1 MWELTLRQA
10 KISYLMESN
19 IYGVSQKSTF
29 VYYKWLQATNLLN
42 MYTEQHKMHNCSHII
57 KLSNLIKSQPGAEM
71 TKAKIIFKDRSSTLC
86 LGNTYSLEDLLESE
100 LGSDGETSGIF
111 FKCLA

>member
-1 MWELTLRQA
+1 MQELTLRQA

-19 IYGVSQKSTF
+19 IYGVSQKS
-29 VYYKWLQATNLLN
+29 WLKATNLLN
-42 MYTEQHKMHNCSHII
+42 MYTEQHKMHNCSYII

-86 LGNTYSLEDLLESE
+86 LGNTYSLEGLLESE
-100 LGSDGETSGIF
+100 LGTDGETSGIF